1 MAKNLTCF
9 LLSFFSSLIYAF
21 IFRVFYKKRNYCFI
35 KFNSFILLLIML
47 MSLFILNIIMIYSD
61 KDHIIKMNYPKFFI
75 ILYQISSTSFF
86 LAFSLRIGKIIQ
98 SINLA
103 NDLINSNRKK
113 ASIFYSKRYSLMDN
127 FYFKIFGFFFII
139 FNIILIIKFYNNTE
153 NYNFIPYLTEIP
165 GELTKEKISILKFN
179 AGILFIKSFIILTL
193 LYHVLFLSNA
203 KKFIKVILSLENLL
217 YLLYFQLIIFTNIF
231 TNNQTFFPQIIFYL
245 FEIIQII
252 LLIIIPL
259 YMNKSDTMLITTVL
273 NPKLVSDFYLF
284 VSDEICFYSFSNFL
298 NSNEIDKFL
307 LQLYIEIMK
316 FKFKYSLEAEYNNV
330 VYEAKK
336 IYNKYFGKDSK
347 TYNYLNNDIL
357 NNVRKSCEM
366 IDKGQCNYEMFD
378 SLLVNV
384 YQILREKF
392 YEFQKTEEYQ
402 ILIQNINM
410 NNYIQYKILHMP
422 NINAKPLNFI

>member
-1 MAKNLTCF
+1 
-9 LLSFFSSLIYAF
+9 
-21 IFRVFYKKRNYCFI
+21 
-35 KFNSFILLLIML
+35 
-47 MSLFILNIIMIYSD
+47 MIYFT
-61 KDHIIKMNYPKFFI
+61 NV
-75 ILYQISSTSFF
+75 
-86 LAFSLRIGKIIQ
+86 
-98 SINLA
+98 
-103 NDLINSNRKK
+103 
-113 ASIFYSKRYSLMDN
+113 
-127 FYFKIFGFFFII
+127 
-139 FNIILIIKFYNNTE
+139 
-153 NYNFIPYLTEIP
+153 
-165 GELTKEKISILKFN
+165 
-179 AGILFIKSFIILTL
+179 LTL
-193 LYHVLFLSNA
+193 
-203 KKFIKVILSLENLL
+203 
-217 YLLYFQLIIFTNIF
+217 
-231 TNNQTFFPQIIFYL
+231 NQTLFPQIIFYL
-245 FEIIQII
+245 FEIIQMV
-252 LLIIIPL
+252 LQVVIPL
-259 YMNKSDTMLITTVL
+259 YMNRSDNMLITTVF

-284 VSDEICFYSFSNFL
+284 VSDEICYYSFSNFL
-298 NSNEIDKFL
+298 NSSEINKFL

>member
-153 NYNFIPYLTEIP
+153 HYNFIPYLTEIP

-193 LYHVLFLSNA
+193 LYHVLFLSNV

>member
-9 LLSFFSSLIYAF
+9 LLSFVSSLIYAF

-35 KFNSFILLLIML
+35 KFYSFILLLIML

-153 NYNFIPYLTEIP
+153 HYNFIPYLTEIP

-193 LYHVLFLSNA
+193 LYHVLFLSNV

>member
-1 MAKNLTCF
+1 MAKNLTCY

-61 KDHIIKMNYPKFFI
+61 KEHIIKMNYPKFFI

-193 LYHVLFLSNA
+193 LYHVLFLSNV

>member
-21 IFRVFYKKRNYCFI
+21 IFRVFYKKRNYCFV
-35 KFNSFILLLIML
+35 KFNSFILLLIIL
-47 MSLFILNIIMIYSD
+47 MSLFILNIIMIYTD
-61 KDHIIKMNYPKFFI
+61 KDHIIKMSYPKFFI

-86 LAFSLRIGKIIQ
+86 LAFALRIGKIIQ

-193 LYHVLFLSNA
+193 LYHVLFLSNV

>member
-86 LAFSLRIGKIIQ
+86 LAFSLKIGKIIQ

-193 LYHVLFLSNA
+193 LYHVLFLSNV

>member
-35 KFNSFILLLIML
+35 KFNSFILLLIIL
-47 MSLFILNIIMIYSD
+47 MSLLVTNIIMIYSD

-86 LAFSLRIGKIIQ
+86 LAFALRIGKIVQ

-153 NYNFIPYLTEIP
+153 HYNFIPYLTEIP

-193 LYHVLFLSNA
+193 LYHVLFLSNV

>member
-193 LYHVLFLSNA
+193 LYHVLFLSNV

>member
-86 LAFSLRIGKIIQ
+86 LAFSLRIGKIVQ

-193 LYHVLFLSNA
+193 LYHVLFLSNV

>member
-21 IFRVFYKKRNYCFI
+21 IFRMFYKKRNYCFI

-193 LYHVLFLSNA
+193 LYHVLFLSNV

-217 YLLYFQLIIFTNIF
+217 YLLYFQLIIFTDIF

>member
-61 KDHIIKMNYPKFFI
+61 KDHIIKMSYPKFFI

-86 LAFSLRIGKIIQ
+86 LAFALRIGKIVQ

-193 LYHVLFLSNA
+193 LYHVLFLSNV

>member
-47 MSLFILNIIMIYSD
+47 MSLLVTNIIMIYSD
-61 KDHIIKMNYPKFFI
+61 KDHIIKMSYPKFFI

-86 LAFSLRIGKIIQ
+86 LAFSLRIGKIVQ

-193 LYHVLFLSNA
+193 LYHVLFLSNV

-422 NINAKPLNFI
+422 NINATPLNFI

>member
-47 MSLFILNIIMIYSD
+47 MSLLVTNIIMIYSD
-61 KDHIIKMNYPKFFI
+61 KDHIIKMSYPKFFI

-86 LAFSLRIGKIIQ
+86 LAFALRIGKIVQ

-193 LYHVLFLSNA
+193 LYHVLFLSNV

-422 NINAKPLNFI
+422 NINATPLNFI

>member
-61 KDHIIKMNYPKFFI
+61 KDHIIKMSYPKFFI

-139 FNIILIIKFYNNTE
+139 FNIILIIKFHNNTE

-193 LYHVLFLSNA
+193 LYHVLFLSNV

-366 IDKGQCNYEMFD
+366 IDKGQCNYEMFV

>member
-1 MAKNLTCF
+1 
-9 LLSFFSSLIYAF
+9 
-21 IFRVFYKKRNYCFI
+21 
-35 KFNSFILLLIML
+35 
-47 MSLFILNIIMIYSD
+47 MS
-61 KDHIIKMNYPKFFI
+61 YPKLFI
-75 ILYQISSTSFF
+75 ILYQIASTSFF
-86 LAFSLRIGKIIQ
+86 LAFALRISKIIQ

-103 NDLINSNRKK
+103 NDLINANEKK
-113 ASIFYSKRYSLMDN
+113 ASIFYSRRYSLMDN

-139 FNIILIIKFYNNTE
+139 FSIILIIKFHNNTE
-153 NYNFIPYLTEIP
+153 HYNFIPYLTEIP

-179 AGILFIKSFIILTL
+179 AGILFFKSFIILTL
-193 LYHVLFLSNA
+193 LYHVLFLTNM

-231 TNNQTFFPQIIFYL
+231 TNHQSFFPQMVFYL
-245 FEIIQII
+245 FEFAQII

-259 YMNKSDTMLITTVL
+259 YMNKTDTMLITTIL

-284 VSDEICFYSFSNFL
+284 ISDEICFYSFSNFL
-298 NSNEIDKFL
+298 NSNEIDKLL

-316 FKFKYSLEAEYNNV
+316 FKFKYTLEAEYNVLVN
-330 VYEAKK
+330 EAKK
-336 IYNKYFGKDSK
+336 IYYKYFGKDSN
-347 TYNYLNNDIL
+347 TYKYLNNDIL
-357 NNVRKSCEM
+357 NNVRKSCEI
-366 IDKGQCNYEMFD
+366 IDKGKCNYEMFD

-410 NNYIQYKILHMP
+410 NNYIQYKVLHMP

>member
-9 LLSFFSSLIYAF
+9 LLSFFSSLAYAF

-47 MSLFILNIIMIYSD
+47 MSSFIMNIIMIYSD

-86 LAFSLRIGKIIQ
+86 LAFVLRIGKIIQ

-103 NDLINSNRKK
+103 NDLVNSNRKK

-153 NYNFIPYLTEIP
+153 HYNFIPYLTEIP

-179 AGILFIKSFIILTL
+179 AGILFMKSFIILTL
-193 LYHVLFLSNA
+193 LYHVLFLSNV
-203 KKFIKVILSLENLL
+203 KKIIKVILSLENLL

-245 FEIIQII
+245 FEIVQII
-252 LLIIIPL
+252 ILIIIPL

-273 NPKLVSDFYLF
+273 NPKLISDFYLF

>member
-1 MAKNLTCF
+1 MAKNLTCY

-193 LYHVLFLSNA
+193 LYHVLFLSNV

-402 ILIQNINM
+402 ILMQSHSILFKYYFI
-410 NNYIQYKILHMP
+410 YK
-422 NINAKPLNFI
+422 

>member
-35 KFNSFILLLIML
+35 KFNSFILLLIIL
-47 MSLFILNIIMIYSD
+47 MSLLVTNIIMIYSD

-86 LAFSLRIGKIIQ
+86 LAFSLRIAKIIQ

-153 NYNFIPYLTEIP
+153 HYNFIPYLTEIP

-193 LYHVLFLSNA
+193 LYHVLFLSNV

-259 YMNKSDTMLITTVL
+259 SMNKSDTMLITTVL